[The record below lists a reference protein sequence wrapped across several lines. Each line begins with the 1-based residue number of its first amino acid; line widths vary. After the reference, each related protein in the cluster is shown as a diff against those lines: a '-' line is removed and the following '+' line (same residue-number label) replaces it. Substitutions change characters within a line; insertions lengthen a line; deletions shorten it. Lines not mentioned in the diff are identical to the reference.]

1 MSATPRHPDKLFF
14 LLIFSASPFLSNCSP
29 AWQCN
34 TLRLPPSPP
43 SSKTPLSSSCQ
54 RSMGAIFI
62 RPLPPCE
69 IHSVQKACEHPV
81 PRARL
86 QVWTEPIV
94 AGESV
99 PSVSCFRMLAFIR
112 KFLREVSCY
121 CLASVDDDC
130 CVIVRCVEHA
140 QHKVLRKK
148 NKHAQT
154 KHLFVPISVMWEDW
168 NWRIVCLMFYR
179 NVSQKKKRLFKEFS
193 DL

>member
-1 MSATPRHPDKLFF
+1 MPFSWAPRQGTLTNFF
-14 LLIFSASPFLSNCSP
+14 SFLSLVP
-29 AWQCN
+29 
-34 TLRLPPSPP
+34 
-43 SSKTPLSSSCQ
+43 PLSSPTVLLPDNVTHSG
-54 RSMGAIFI
+54 SP
-62 RPLPPCE
+62 RP
-69 IHSVQKACEHPV
+69 QKHPY
-81 PRARL
+81 RAPAKEAWGPFSSARFHLVKSTRFKRL
-86 QVWTEPIV
+86 VNIQFLVQVWTEPIV